1 MAVPRH
7 LKVETCISPT
17 DAIRALRQLVVEA
30 NWSARRISG
39 SRLIDRWA
47 VIVPI
52 AQAARTIGIVI
63 ENGPLK
69 DVGMEAYSHVQG
81 AAGSLT
87 IVEWL
92 IPNELEKEWRT
103 LFAQWAARL
112 PKCPWKWTF
121 GERSTI
127 GFLLPV
133 WRRSKRT
140 FKNQGVNVN
149 KWAWPDTNLPS
160 WPPTEWILSAEEE

>member
-140 FKNQGVNVN
+140 FKNQGVNVD
-149 KWAWPDTNLPS
+149 KSAWPDTNLPS
-160 WPPTEWILSAEEE
+160 WPPSEWILSAEEE